1 MLNVLIRG
9 ETGTGKELVARAIWG
24 NSDRAKEA
32 FVVVNCAAIPG
43 ELIESELFGHKKGAF
58 TDARDDR
65 TGRFEMAS
73 GGTLFLD
80 EIGNITLQQQAK
92 LLSVI
97 QNRQVSRLGSNL
109 LTQWISV

>member
-1 MLNVLIRG
+1 
-9 ETGTGKELVARAIWG
+9 GTGKDLMARMIHERSG
-24 NSDRAKEA
+24 RSAKQ
-32 FVVVNCAAIPG
+32 FVKVDVGALT
-43 ELIESELFGHKKGAF
+43 ETLFESELFGHKKGAF

-92 LLSVI
+92 LLSVL
-97 QNRQVSRLGSNL
+97 QNRQVSRLRCHPL
-109 LTQWISV
+109 LTRGYP